1 MKTLMKFSIAF
12 CLLFMISCYGTSTQ
26 VTKFSSLKDS
36 KIDTWYLDFTYNYGK
51 LTETVNESGK
61 KSESVTKVIPE
72 KYMQF
77 LDHLY
82 YSLSGDYKLNVKKG
96 KPSGKNCGLI
106 LINPLDSQHIL
117 MTQLDSVD
125 VTIYDN
131 NEKLTKRLYVKN
143 DYTSYVIYASP
154 KKDLEPL
161 AKYTAG
167 EISKALSE

>member
-1 MKTLMKFSIAF
+1 MKTLMKFSPVF
-12 CLLFMISCYGTSTQ
+12 CLLFLISCFGTSTQ
-26 VTKFSSLKDS
+26 VTKFSSLNKS
-36 KIDTWYLDFTYNYGK
+36 TIDTWYLDFTYNYGK

-82 YSLSGDYKLNVKKG
+82 YSLSGDYKINVKKG
-96 KPSGKNCGLI
+96 RPSGKNYGLI

-117 MTQLDSVD
+117 MSQLDSVD

-131 NEKLTKRLYVKN
+131 NEKLTKRLYIKN
-143 DYTSYVIYASP
+143 DYTSYVFFGTP

-167 EISKALSE
+167 EIKKALGD